1 MNCKIDIK
9 GLAAGRHQYGFH
21 IDGAFFEAYEN
32 DTISDADLD
41 VNAVLVKDAGFMT
54 LEMEINGGVT
64 VPCDRCLAD
73 LVIPV
78 EVDQKFAVR
87 FADMVPEDGEC
98 ADDEIMVTGD
108 GAELDLSQII
118 YDYVCTALPIRK
130 VHEDGKCDPEMMEK
144 MKDII
149 K

>member
-9 GLAAGRHQYGFH
+9 GLAAGRHQYSFH

-32 DTISDADLD
+32 DTISDADID
-41 VNAVLVKDAGFMT
+41 VNAVLVKEAGFMAV
-54 LEMEINGGVT
+54 EMDISGRVT

-73 LVIPV
+73 LELPV
-78 EVDQKFAVR
+78 EVEQKFSVR
-87 FADMVPEDGEC
+87 FSGMAPEDEGC

-108 GAELDLSQII
+108 GAEVDLSQVI

-144 MKDII
+144 MKDMI